1 MLTSEIQNTM
11 TKERQRKTRDSENN
25 DKQDER
31 NKKRRKKYM
40 EQVRETIPKGPKDYF
55 WVYKHIWLIHIKNT
69 QVYQVQYSY
78 IDQSRVLFPQKAEKM
93 QATQTEDHLAL
104 NTS

>member
-55 WVYKHIWLIHIKNT
+55 
-69 QVYQVQYSY
+69 
-78 IDQSRVLFPQKAEKM
+78 
-93 QATQTEDHLAL
+93 
-104 NTS
+104 